1 MCPSFLLLYI
11 ALALNLTMLEFTFAP
26 NAFVISW
33 ISKKSKYPFPVSLFP
48 CPLRSSCRVVLCTK
62 LDIIS
67 LDMVHKLG
75 VTNNKIICKR
85 GKEKVR

>member
-1 MCPSFLLLYI
+1 MCPSYLLLYI
-11 ALALNLTMLEFTFAP
+11 ALASNLTMLELTFAP

-33 ISKKSKYPFPVSLFP
+33 IPLEKILTVSRLSFP

-85 GKEKVR
+85 GEEKVM